1 MNLQQLIEQY
11 VVYRQTLGE
20 RFLTNAG
27 ILRAFSRMTGPL
39 ANVTDVRIEQINA
52 FLQGNGPVTSTWHVR
67 YAALRGFYRYA
78 ITRGYTDTWPLPA
91 TRPKRPPHFIPYIYS
106 REELHRL
113 LAATVSVQH
122 PLRRAEPATLR
133 TILLLLYGC
142 GLRVSEARH
151 LACSDV
157 DLQSSVLTIRDSK
170 FYKSR
175 LVPFGSQ
182 LTHVLTE
189 YATKRPTHISTSEP
203 DASFF
208 VGPDGKRLS
217 RAGLDLAFRQARASA
232 GIRRVDGAHYQP
244 RMHDLRHTFAVHRL
258 TEWYRQGKDVQQLLF
273 HLSVYLGH
281 RNLSCT
287 QVYLSMTPEL
297 LQQAGTR
304 FERYAG
310 QEEHYG

>member
-27 ILRAFSRMTGPL
+27 ILRAFSRLLGSL
-39 ANVTDVRIEQINA
+39 ADVSDVRVEQITA
-52 FLQGNGPVTSTWHVR
+52 FLQGKGPVTSAWHVR
-67 YAALRGFYRYA
+67 YAALEGFYRYA
-78 ITRGYTDTWPLPA
+78 ISRGYADTSPLPV
-91 TRPKRPPHFIPYIYS
+91 TTPKRPPHFIPYIYS
-106 REELHRL
+106 RDELRRL

-122 PLRRAEPATLR
+122 PLRRAKPVTLR
-133 TILLLLYGC
+133 AILLLLYGC
-142 GLRVSEARH
+142 GLRVSEARN

-157 DLQSSVLTIRDSK
+157 DLKLSVLTIRDSK

-175 LVPFGSQ
+175 LVPLGPQ
-182 LTHVLTE
+182 LAHVLKE
-189 YATKRPTHISTSEP
+189 YAAQRPGHTSSSES
-203 DASFF
+203 DENFF

-217 RAGLDLAFRQARASA
+217 RAGLDLAFRHARASA
-232 GIRRVDGAHYQP
+232 GIRRVDVAHYQP

-258 TEWYRQGKDVQQLLF
+258 TEWYRQGKDVQQLLLQ
-273 HLSVYLGH
+273 LSVYLGH

-297 LQQAGTR
+297 LQQAGDR
-304 FERYAG
+304 FEQYAG
-310 QEEHYG
+310 KEKHNG